1 MCGVCVLKGVG
12 GGGSRYLWRSAEH
25 MLGVEGVGVSRRGWG
40 AKVVRWGT
48 PYPSEYK
55 TDPREHTDASVEGA
69 RM

>member
-1 MCGVCVLKGVG
+1 
-12 GGGSRYLWRSAEH
+12 
-25 MLGVEGVGVSRRGWG
+25 MLGAEGVGVSRRGWG